1 MMTRPGTGVASG
13 FALGAIEFR
22 PRGQKI
28 SESVPGLRRALFFST
43 KEKSMSRTSLRSID
57 LTGYLRR
64 DQFGRLFIDECQT
77 DEEHLTLPLPE
88 GQERRTCRDYID
100 DIIPEEYVGK
110 QVEFCLDFRIISKER

>member
-1 MMTRPGTGVASG
+1 
-13 FALGAIEFR
+13 
-22 PRGQKI
+22 
-28 SESVPGLRRALFFST
+28 
-43 KEKSMSRTSLRSID
+43 MSRTSLRSID